1 MKNLFKIVIVL
12 SILCASVINSH
23 AESDMIRVE
32 QLQPSKLISW
42 KTWKKT
48 KPMKT
53 EADVDFSKIPQKHP
67 RLFFKD
73 SDIALIKANLEKNA
87 ILKVYHEKILESANK
102 SLNAPK
108 LKFQLDT
115 SKRRISHSFLREFHF
130 RIAALS
136 YAYKIT
142 GDEKY
147 LKAAEKEMLNTA
159 SFESWNPKH
168 YLDTAGIALAISI
181 GLDSLYNDLSQDV
194 KDVLGNAIVEKA
206 LKHDS
211 GGFTGTNNWNQ
222 VCNAGVVS
230 ASIVAFE
237 YNKNL
242 AKSVILRAINANP
255 VAMQAYA
262 PEGVYPEGVG
272 YWAYGT
278 SSQVVLIKVLREV
291 FGTSF
296 DLEKSKGFLDSPKFI
311 TANLSHTDLCFNFSD
326 SGTRFP
332 ISPIFFWFANE
343 CKDSSI
349 LSPIKYHLTNPEAW
363 RKHGVTVRHEYPY
376 LAPLFLIDIVNINF
390 SDIKDTPPKLYY
402 ARGNCSVATVKTF
415 NEPKIFLGVKVGK
428 GNNGHGHLDAGSFVL
443 DIGKYRWVEDIV
455 ILPYYEMERR
465 KVAIWNKKPTS
476 PRWKLIRYI
485 NQFHSTLS
493 VNDKNHAINELAQ
506 IIGVWDSDKKR
517 GVKIDMT
524 KVLGGD
530 VELATRSF
538 KVINEQYL
546 EITDVVKATPNK
558 AVSIKF
564 PLPTKAKV
572 EVVSEKEI
580 HLKFGKEILIVKA
593 EGNVKVVAKIF
604 DKTPKHPKD
613 VELKNY
619 NIAGFE
625 YIVNANEMATIQT
638 TFKLKKE
645 SN

>member
-1 MKNLFKIVIVL
+1 

-87 ILKVYHEKILESANK
+87 ILKAHHERILEIANN

-108 LKFQLDT
+108 LKFKLDG
-115 SKRRISHSFLREFHF
+115 SGKRILGISRAFLL

-147 LKAAEKEMLNTA
+147 LKAAEKEMLNSA
-159 SFESWNPKH
+159 SFKSWNPKH
-168 YLDTAGIALAISI
+168 YLDTAEMALAISI

-206 LKHDS
+206 LKHNTW
-211 GGFTGTNNWNQ
+211 GFTGRNNWNQ

-255 VAMQAYA
+255 LAMQAYA

-272 YWAYGT
+272 YWEYGT
-278 SSQVVLIKVLREV
+278 SYQVVLIKVLRET

-296 DLEKSKGFLDSPKFI
+296 DLEKSEGFLKSAKFVV
-311 TANLSHTDLCFNFSD
+311 ANRSHTELCFNFSD
-326 SGTRFP
+326 NGTNAP
-332 ISPIFFWFANE
+332 MSHTLFWFANE
-343 CKDSSI
+343 CKDNSI
-349 LSPIKYHLTNPEAW
+349 LSPIKHLLLKTETW
-363 RKHGVTVRHEYPY
+363 VDHGVTVTSGYPR
-376 LAPLFLIDIVNINF
+376 LAPLFLIDIANINF
-390 SDIKDTPPKLYY
+390 SDIKDTSQKLYY

-415 NEPKIFLGVKVGK
+415 NEPKIFLGVKAGK

-493 VNDKNHAINELAQ
+493 VNDKNHAINALAQ

-524 KVLGGD
+524 KVLGRD